1 MCYDINY
8 TDVLF
13 VVLKHNPQMDD
24 VLVMDCVL

>member
-13 VVLKHNPQMDD
+13 VVLKHHPFVDY
-24 VLVMDCVL
+24 VVMDCVL

>member
-13 VVLKHNPQMDD
+13 VVLKHNPLLDD
-24 VLVMDCVL
+24 VVKDCVL